1 MIVSIYLLKKVYIG
15 DYILNIS
22 SMTGFARK
30 NGSYSGNAEE
40 YSWIWEVKSVNGKG
54 LDLKTK
60 LPPKFES
67 LAVVL
72 KNTAAEVLHRGNISA
87 FLEFSSGGEAQK
99 VRINHDLLKELAA
112 VAISLYE
119 NSGGKLEKPSSSAL
133 LGIKG
138 AVETEDYAADE
149 EEQKKLEQALVSSFA
164 ETCRLL
170 KEARESEGDKIK
182 EMLADIL
189 AQIKETTAK
198 AEELAAGLP
207 EILKQKLKEQIA
219 ALLEPTEGI
228 GEERLAQEA
237 VLLVNRSDVKE
248 ELDRL
253 KAHIRAAEDMLEQG
267 GTIGR
272 RLDFLCQEL
281 NREANT
287 LCSKSADIG
296 LTNLGMNLKV
306 LIEQFREQVQNI
318 E

>member
-1 MIVSIYLLKKVYIG
+1 MLS
-15 DYILNIS
+15 DILVQI
-22 SMTGFARK
+22 
-30 NGSYSGNAEE
+30 
-40 YSWIWEVKSVNGKG
+40 
-54 LDLKTK
+54 
-60 LPPKFES
+60 
-67 LAVVL
+67 
-72 KNTAAEVLHRGNISA
+72 KNTA
-87 FLEFSSGGEAQK
+87 
-99 VRINHDLLKELAA
+99 
-112 VAISLYE
+112 
-119 NSGGKLEKPSSSAL
+119 
-133 LGIKG
+133 
-138 AVETEDYAADE
+138 
-149 EEQKKLEQALVSSFA
+149 
-164 ETCRLL
+164 
-170 KEARESEGDKIK
+170 
-182 EMLADIL
+182 
-189 AQIKETTAK
+189 AK
-198 AEELAAGLP
+198 AEELAARLP
-207 EILKQKLKEQIA
+207 EILKKKLKEQIA

-253 KAHIRAAEDMLEQG
+253 KAHIKAAEDMLEQG

>member
-1 MIVSIYLLKKVYIG
+1 M
-15 DYILNIS
+15 NIS

-30 NGSYSGNAEE
+30 NGNYSGDAKE

-54 LDLKTK
+54 MDLKAK
-60 LPPKFES
+60 LPPKFEA
-67 LAVVL
+67 LAVIL
-72 KNTAAEVLHRGNISA
+72 KNIAAEVLDRGNISA
-87 FLEFSSGGEAQK
+87 FLEFSAGGEIQK
-99 VRINHDLLKELAA
+99 VRINHDLLKELTE
-112 VAISLYE
+112 VATSLYE
-119 NSGGKLEKPSSSAL
+119 SCGGKLEKPSASAL

-138 AVETEDYAADE
+138 VVETEDSAADE

-164 ETCRLL
+164 ESCLLL
-170 KEARESEGDKIK
+170 KEARESEGSKIK
-182 EMLADIL
+182 KMLSDIL
-189 AQIKETTAK
+189 VQIKNTAAK
-198 AEELAAGLP
+198 AEELAARLP
-207 EILKQKLKEQIA
+207 EILKKKLKEQIA

-253 KAHIRAAEDMLEQG
+253 KAHIKAAEDMLEQG